1 MNKTTPLLLL
11 ITLLALTA
19 CNDTGEAHQKSQN
32 QSQIPSPSSPLTA
45 FMDSKKVC
53 QIVSISAVQKIMQIK
68 QAVETRVENY
78 GGSYNC
84 EYSWEGTQYG
94 EFTVSLSI
102 YDSNRE
108 VFPPKKLSEA
118 ELNNKIE
125 EMVKDMD
132 KRNNGKNK
140 MAYDYAKK
148 TIIAEEKTANNFEV
162 LNGMGNAAILIK
174 SKSESILTTVV
185 ENTKLTLSMQNSFN
199 LRSKNPPHSE
209 AAKQLAQL
217 ILKGKKGE

>member
-1 MNKTTPLLLL
+1 MKKTTPLLL
-11 ITLLALTA
+11 ISLLALFTLFA
-19 CNDTGEAHQKSQN
+19 CNDKGEAHQKSQN

-45 FMDSKKVC
+45 FMDREKVC

-84 EYSWEGTQYG
+84 EYAWEGTQYG

-108 VFPPKKLSEA
+108 VFPPKKLSKS
-118 ELNNKIE
+118 ELDNKIANL
-125 EMVKDMD
+125 VKEMD
-132 KRNNGKNK
+132 KRNKGKNK

-148 TIIAEEKTANNFEV
+148 TIIAEERADNDFEV
-162 LNGMGNAAILIK
+162 LDGLGDATILIK

-185 ENTKLTLSMQNSFN
+185 DNTKLTLSMQNSFN
-199 LRSKNPPHSE
+199 LRSKKPPRSE
-209 AAKQLAQL
+209 AAKQIAQL
-217 ILKGKKGE
+217 ILQEN